1 MSNYLLS
8 HVSDRDVVRLRGDR
22 HPRRDHRPVG
32 GLHVLAA
39 QEPEPVGEERLA
51 RGDVDAR
58 DVDVVQVHRRR
69 AAQVGLA
76 ALVEQPGVLAA
87 LLHLPVD
94 LPRVALGRDE
104 ADRVALAEL
113 RPRGDLVD
121 LMAVRAQVGGQ
132 RVEVGAARGP

>member
-1 MSNYLLS
+1 M
-8 HVSDRDVVRLRGDR
+8 
-22 HPRRDHRPVG
+22 
-32 GLHVLAA
+32 HVLAA

-113 RPRGDLVD
+113 GAGGDLLD
-121 LMAVRAQVGGQ
+121 FMPVRAQVRGQ
-132 RVEVGAARGP
+132 RLEVRGARRA